1 MLTAMVKNSK
11 SNFSFS
17 NQLNNYFAIQV
28 SPERKQR
35 EKIFTWQW
43 RNSKEKERLKEN
55 GGQMKRQVE
64 VNVYENLKLG
74 DYLPIKFKK
83 LSKML

>member
-1 MLTAMVKNSK
+1 MNTDKQK
-11 SNFSFS
+11 
-17 NQLNNYFAIQV
+17 YFCVQ
-28 SPERKQR
+28 KT
-35 EKIFTWQW
+35 FTWQW

>member
-1 MLTAMVKNSK
+1 
-11 SNFSFS
+11 
-17 NQLNNYFAIQV
+17 
-28 SPERKQR
+28 
-35 EKIFTWQW
+35 
-43 RNSKEKERLKEN
+43 
-55 GGQMKRQVE
+55 MKRQVE